1 MEILASMDDTV
12 HVSPYINDTSL
23 VIRMEIRGQ
32 VILWCSDSPFS
43 TAKLSRR
50 YGDYLKADILQVPH
64 HGFGAGSTEGEIAAY
79 DLIRPTVCFVP
90 ASEYNV
96 YSKFCV
102 FNPGTRYLM
111 QMTTLGELIDGTCQ
125 RTLELPY
132 FPAPEAREK
141 HLRSY
146 TAGLATNG
154 SNTWFFAELSTAREA
169 DFHITLINSTNRNA
183 LVYVDLLFEDEDK
196 EVRYL
201 KTKVQSNSIRR
212 VNLLG
217 PEMDGDALHF
227 NWLSLKEQG
236 VPENAP
242 FAARFLSDVPLVV
255 SHKDHTAAYHAPGGM
270 L

>member
-1 MEILASMDDTV
+1 VMTKDKLRQLTGDERLGQMRDSEYLGAEDIDDGVEPVLTIAGLW
-12 HVSPYINDTSL
+12 Y
-23 VIRMEIRGQ
+23 GQ
-32 VILWCSDSPFS
+32 VTLQRGKENKDV
-43 TAKLSRR
+43 LSFREER
-50 YGDYLKADILQVPH
+50 VPGIMQVRP
-64 HGFGAGSTEGEIAAY
+64 
-79 DLIRPTVCFVP
+79 LI
-90 ASEYNV
+90 
-96 YSKFCV
+96 
-102 FNPGTRYLM
+102 
-111 QMTTLGELIDGTCQ
+111 
-125 RTLELPY
+125 
-132 FPAPEAREK
+132 
-141 HLRSY
+141 
-146 TAGLATNG
+146 
-154 SNTWFFAELSTAREA
+154 
-169 DFHITLINSTNRNA
+169 INSTNRNA